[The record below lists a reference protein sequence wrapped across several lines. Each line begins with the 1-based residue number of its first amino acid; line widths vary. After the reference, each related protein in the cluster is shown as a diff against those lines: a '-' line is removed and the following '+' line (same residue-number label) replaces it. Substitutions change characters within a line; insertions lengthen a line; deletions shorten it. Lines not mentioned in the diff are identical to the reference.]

1 MQNIFQNTVQNIKN
15 RAGRGEI
22 KENFLLGTGA
32 ILVPK
37 QIEIPAFNINIDT
50 NNTQTNKTFNAPK
63 FAKEFTNNTQS
74 RWINLAFIIDK
85 YQYSQA
91 LNNQFIEPI
100 GSNVRGVFKHTSSM
114 RDFGEISIYL
124 SKTTIANKV
133 DDIESLDR
141 EINFIKN
148 ILSQEKVR
156 INHPRLGYINGA
168 VSGSIKVDSSIV
180 RACIITFDFKEI
192 QADLDDEL
200 PKKSSTSK
208 KVSFFSKIKNVIAT
222 ARDYAFASVA
232 EFNNVV
238 SKLDKLSGTL
248 NKSAQTINALQDNII
263 ASLEP
268 FNRLSHSINVFANSI
283 KKLITFPDRLAT
295 KLEEIGKNFS
305 NINLSLK
312 PVKKNSI
319 EDIKKNNTNKTIV
332 KTLLTPTNF
341 IKDNSDLLS
350 SKDEIS
356 KSSYE
361 TLAIAQQSYIT
372 GLAIFVSEDIN
383 FNTVQEIDDIIKTVS
398 NVALP
403 LTQFQLY
410 LGTDI
415 YGNNIYHNIQYITN
429 EIIDLTSEFT
439 TIYNDF
445 LKRLNELRNELQKT
459 RSTIIKQPITMVNL
473 VRLLYF
479 GEYNPQNIDEERE
492 LINKLCFLNN
502 IDNFHFISGK
512 IFY

>member
-1 MQNIFQNTVQNIKN
+1 
-15 RAGRGEI
+15 
-22 KENFLLGTGA
+22 
-32 ILVPK
+32 
-37 QIEIPAFNINIDT
+37 
-50 NNTQTNKTFNAPK
+50 
-63 FAKEFTNNTQS
+63 
-74 RWINLAFIIDK
+74 
-85 YQYSQA
+85 
-91 LNNQFIEPI
+91 
-100 GSNVRGVFKHTSSM
+100 
-114 RDFGEISIYL
+114 
-124 SKTTIANKV
+124 
-133 DDIESLDR
+133 
-141 EINFIKN
+141 
-148 ILSQEKVR
+148 
-156 INHPRLGYINGA
+156 
-168 VSGSIKVDSSIV
+168 
-180 RACIITFDFKEI
+180 
-192 QADLDDEL
+192 
-200 PKKSSTSK
+200 
-208 KVSFFSKIKNVIAT
+208 
-222 ARDYAFASVA
+222 
-232 EFNNVV
+232 
-238 SKLDKLSGTL
+238 
-248 NKSAQTINALQDNII
+248 
-263 ASLEP
+263 
-268 FNRLSHSINVFANSI
+268 
-283 KKLITFPDRLAT
+283 
-295 KLEEIGKNFS
+295 
-305 NINLSLK
+305 
-312 PVKKNSI
+312 
-319 EDIKKNNTNKTIV
+319 
-332 KTLLTPTNF
+332 
-341 IKDNSDLLS
+341 LLS